1 MAKFCFCGQPVF
13 GKGFCKAHQHMRPDF
28 DSRTIAQKAL
38 DKERNKSAINKVRS
52 LPHIKGEEKEM
63 VDGRNSLI
71 QDLDTIVSLYVRHRD
86 ADENGIIKCYTCDT
100 EITIANAD
108 ASHYI
113 PRRHLITRFDAR
125 NNIRSCCK
133 GCNQF
138 LSGNLEVFK
147 QRLEEEQK
155 GLSEYLEEISREMYK
170 PSNDELFHTLIDF
183 RKKFKVVE
191 KKIEK
196 VKDNT

>member
-13 GKGFCKAHQHMRPDF
+13 GKGFCKAHQHMRPDY
-28 DSRTIAQKAL
+28 DNRTIAQRAM
-38 DKERNKSAINKVRS
+38 DKQKNDSAIAKVRT

-63 VDGRNSLI
+63 IDGRNSLI

-86 ADENGIIKCYTCDT
+86 ADEEGNILCYTCGK
-100 EITIANAD
+100 EVTIATAD

-113 PRRHLITRFDAR
+113 SRRCLITRFDAR

-138 LSGNLEVFK
+138 LSGNLSIFK
-147 QRLEEEQK
+147 KKLEEEQK

-170 PSNDELFHTLIDF
+170 PSNNELFHILLDF
-183 RKKFKVVE
+183 RKKFKLIE
-191 KKIEK
+191 KKNISSE
-196 VKDNT
+196 